1 MANDVGIRVGI
12 EGEKQF
18 RDSLKG
24 INSQLKNLNTELDA
38 SAQKF
43 KNSANSEEAL
53 EEKTDILSRTIDAQK
68 KKIEL
73 LTTQYDNQIK
83 KLSALGDELDKVSE
97 EFGKNS
103 LKGSRRMAHGFYIR
117 SRNDMEIM
125 GGNPYPLSAIDY
137 RRCPVHHRTS
147 RKTF

>member
-24 INSQLKNLNTELDA
+24 INSQLKNLNTELYA

-53 EEKTDILSRTIDAQK
+53 E
-68 KKIEL
+68 
-73 LTTQYDNQIK
+73 
-83 KLSALGDELDKVSE
+83 
-97 EFGKNS
+97 
-103 LKGSRRMAHGFYIR
+103 
-117 SRNDMEIM
+117 
-125 GGNPYPLSAIDY
+125 
-137 RRCPVHHRTS
+137 
-147 RKTF
+147 